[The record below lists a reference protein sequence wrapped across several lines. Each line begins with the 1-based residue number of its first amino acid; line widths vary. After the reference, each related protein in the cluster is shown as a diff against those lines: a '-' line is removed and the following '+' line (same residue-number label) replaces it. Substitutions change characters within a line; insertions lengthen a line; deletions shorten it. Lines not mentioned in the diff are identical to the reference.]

1 LAKRNK
7 QLGSQ
12 RTRTACRL
20 HALLVELVPGGI
32 SKEITVNRAA
42 RRLESITPSTAV
54 ELTRY
59 ELAHEPEHAPPLV
72 VTARHVGWSRQ
83 PRLGRRRD
91 RRSVSVFGGDVF
103 EAGADQVHDTAL
115 HPRIAVHRLDRVR

>member
-54 ELTRY
+54 GLTRY
-59 ELAHEPEHAPPLV
+59 ELVLEHLHDL
-72 VTARHVGWSRQ
+72 RG
-83 PRLGRRRD
+83 
-91 RRSVSVFGGDVF
+91 SVRCSV
-103 EAGADQVHDTAL
+103 
-115 HPRIAVHRLDRVR
+115 